1 MSTTPETGPQTPHEP
16 TGLTLARSL
25 FETYRAALLEHI
37 PRQLQTILVAGLV
50 GEGSECFGFDDEIS
64 RDHDWGP
71 AFCLWLPD
79 AELDRRG
86 SLLESA
92 LECLPAEFH
101 GFPTRMT
108 PGMRN
113 ARVGILGTES
123 FYARFLGIPRVPEHW
138 REWQAI
144 PEHHYAV
151 CTNGAV
157 FMDGPAEAGTRT
169 EPDFTAI
176 RNGLLGHYPAELRKK
191 KIATRCA
198 LMAQSG
204 QYNLLRS
211 LKRGDRLTA
220 TLCAARFAEQALLLV
235 HLLAQ
240 KFMPFYKWA
249 ARSSAA
255 ASPLGARVVAGLDQ
269 LTSGDLSRG
278 GAARHRTEEVV
289 EEICRAVISELY
301 AQRLSGA
308 AGGWLMDHAQ
318 SVQSRIIDAELQ
330 QIPILLD

>member
-1 MSTTPETGPQTPHEP
+1 MSTPETEPQTASGR
-16 TGLTLARSL
+16 TGLALARSL
-25 FETYRAALLEHI
+25 FTTYRTALLEKI
-37 PRQLQTILVAGLV
+37 PRELQAMLVAGLV
-50 GEGSECFGFDDEIS
+50 GEGSECFGFDDELS

-71 AFCLWLPD
+71 GFCLWLPD
-79 AELDRRG
+79 AELARWG
-86 SLLESA
+86 PVLESA

-101 GFPTRMT
+101 GFPTRMAPEVRKGRT
-108 PGMRN
+108 
-113 ARVGILGTES
+113 GILGTES

-138 REWQAI
+138 REWRAI
-144 PEHHYAV
+144 PEHHFAV
-151 CTNGAV
+151 CTNGTV
-157 FMDGPAEAGTRT
+157 FMDGPAEAGTKS

-176 RNGLLGHYPAELRKK
+176 RNGLLTHYPDELRKK

-211 LKRGDRLTA
+211 LTRGDRLTA

-235 HLLAQ
+235 HLLAR

-255 ASPLGARVVAGLDQ
+255 ASPLGARVVAGLDK
-269 LTSGDLSRG
+269 LASNDLSC
-278 GAARHRTEEVV
+278 GAEAHHQTEEIV
-289 EEICRAVISELY
+289 EGVCRAVVNELY

-308 AGGWLMDHAQ
+308 AGEWLMDHAH
-318 SVQSRIIDAELQ
+318 SVQSRIKDAELQ
-330 QIPILLD
+330 QTPVLLD